1 MSKPSQHRDEARN
14 EQSLEDAIDE
24 MEAQYEPR
32 GDDAESTDAGRGD
45 DLQRQLDESRKR
57 ELQAQ
62 AELENFRKR
71 MIRDSEQQLRFA
83 TAPLLRDII
92 EVLDNLNRALQSAK
106 KDSGGEAG
114 LVEGV
119 TLVHGQLLNALAK
132 HHCVRI
138 EALGQLFDPNLHEA
152 ISQAPSDEYDA
163 GVVMLEAAA
172 GYRLHDRVLRPSQ
185 VIVSTGKLS

>member
-1 MSKPSQHRDEARN
+1 MSKSSQQPDEAQN
-14 EQSLEDAIDE
+14 AQSLEEAIDE
-24 MEAQYEPR
+24 MEAQYDPQN
-32 GDDAESTDAGRGD
+32 GDDDQFDAGND
-45 DLQRQLDESRKR
+45 ELQRQLNESRKR

-83 TAPLLRDII
+83 TAPLLRD
-92 EVLDNLNRALQSAK
+92 VLDVVDNLTRALQSAK
-106 KDSGGEAG
+106 KDGGPEAG

-119 TLVHGQLLNALAK
+119 TLVHGQLLNALTK

-138 EALGQLFDPNLHEA
+138 ESLGQPFDPNFHEA

-163 GVVMLEAAA
+163 GAVMLEAAA

-185 VIVSTGKLS
+185 VIVSTGNP